1 MIENSGVKRFFEV
14 HWEKMVLWAILIG
27 LFYLL
32 RPFFLLIFQT
42 FLLTYIAKGT
52 VQWIVK
58 RTKLNYRLTVI
69 AVFVFF
75 VGLLFAAGNFV
86 GPRLIV
92 QSSQIL
98 ADFADSGEQQTT
110 EKTNLFVEN
119 TVTKIIGKERGESFI
134 DSQGYASIIEFVKSE
149 SSKAVRAAMPGVL
162 QGFLHFLK
170 LSWEILIS
178 LIMSIIFSFVLVIDW
193 QKIAETM
200 KKLERSRI
208 GPFYIDAAPH
218 LQAFA
223 NVLGKSLRAQALI
236 ATCNTLLTATGLFLL
251 GVPNIALLSTI
262 VFFCGFIP
270 ILGTFISS
278 IPILLFGIQVGGLP
292 MVFKIVA
299 FVALIH
305 VFEAYV
311 LNPKITADILHI
323 HPILVLVLLVIGE
336 RFFGIWGMVVGVPI
350 GYYIIS
356 VLIKNDDET
365 KRT

>member
-1 MIENSGVKRFFEV
+1 
-14 HWEKMVLWAILIG
+14 MVLWAILIG

-110 EKTNLFVEN
+110 ERTNRFVEN

-134 DSQGYASIIEFVKSE
+134 DSQGYASIIEFVKAE
-149 SSKAVRAAMPGVL
+149 SSKGVRAAMPSVL

-223 NVLGKSLRAQALI
+223 DVLGKSLRAQAVI
-236 ATCNTLLTATGLFLL
+236 ATCNTLLTAIGLFFL

-305 VFEAYV
+305 AFEAYV

-356 VLIKNDDET
+356 VLIENDDET
-365 KRT
+365 DGSKAGIEHEGT